1 MVSRRRGALLAFAF
15 SLGIAFFGAKQACGQ
30 QTKYKVPEYEDGGT
44 FRVTLDV
51 PAVQKVKM
59 SGEIDSF
66 IWDHWSQRRRG
77 KLQIIGQ
84 TIEGQVKVQKI
95 FIEADDRGHWHI
107 RDEEEADVHKGTQ
120 PAPARSLDVYDE
132 VRRIDIDSGQ
142 AIPASQK
149 RTPGTYHLL
158 LINTSKGAQWVL

>member
-15 SLGIAFFGAKQACGQ
+15 SLGIAFLGATQACGQ
-30 QTKYKVPEYEDGGT
+30 QTKDKVQAYDEGGT
-44 FRVTLDV
+44 FRITLDV
-51 PAVQKVKM
+51 PRTQQVKIG
-59 SGEIDSF
+59 GEIDAF
-66 IWDHWSQRRRG
+66 IWNHWSQHQRG

-95 FIEADDRGHWHI
+95 FIEPDDRGHWHI

-120 PAPARSLDVYDE
+120 PAPAKSLDVYDE

-158 LINTSKGAQWVL
+158 LINTSKGAQWIL